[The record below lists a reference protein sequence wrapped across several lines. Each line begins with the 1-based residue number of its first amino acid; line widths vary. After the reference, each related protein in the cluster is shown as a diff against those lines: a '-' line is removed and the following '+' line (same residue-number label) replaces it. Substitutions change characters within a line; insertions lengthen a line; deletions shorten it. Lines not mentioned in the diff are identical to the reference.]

1 MTQVAVES
9 TDDNIEHWIS
19 TLQGADLPAM
29 GQVVKELNKVLN
41 NPDSS
46 AKQVAAV
53 ILRDASLTAKVLK
66 VASSVTHIQT
76 RPRPQPQSPLTSTS
90 SSASS
95 AICQSVVKLGVQGVK
110 AICISV
116 MLVESLLRRPNVR
129 ERLLFCL
136 SRAFYAASQARML
149 LSDDQQHR
157 SEEVVIAA
165 LLRHLG
171 EMLFWS
177 SNTPQLEQCSH
188 RVIHEGL
195 SVGDMGAELNLDF
208 NCLTKHFAGQ
218 WQLGDLLLESLKA
231 EEVRGE
237 LAQVVVLGDQISS
250 ALADDWRSTEFRT
263 LVSQVAALKGIED
276 AQALELIRRGI
287 KEGEKMAESFS
298 AANVSDFMQAQT
310 SQIEDFLLSVK
321 PVEIPEEGKS
331 QSQSVENIT
340 VMQPDLERQ
349 MAVLDSLWK
358 MIANKSNMNT
368 IFNMLVDGLHHS
380 LGMERVVIAITN
392 PERTKLSAK
401 YIRGEDNENW
411 RQSFNFSIRKREDNI
426 LAYCLENKEPIWVC
440 EHHTPSLMHLV
451 SDEMKQVIEGVDEF
465 VCAPIYSGDK
475 PIAVFYADRG
485 KTGVEISEAQFQS
498 FCRFAQQAAAG
509 INMLA

>member
-1 MTQVAVES
+1 MTQAALESKDEAVDPWVEK
-9 TDDNIEHWIS
+9 
-19 TLQGADLPAM
+19 LQGADMPAM
-29 GQVVKELNKVLN
+29 GQVVRELNQVLN

-66 VASSVTHIQT
+66 VASSVTHTQT
-76 RPRPQPQSPLTSTS
+76 RPEAQSTLTSAS

-95 AICQSVVKLGVQGVK
+95 AICQSVVKLGVLGVK
-110 AICISV
+110 SICISV
-116 MLVESLLRRPNVR
+116 MLVESLLSRPNIR

-136 SRAFYAASQARML
+136 SRAFYAATQARLL

-177 SNTPQLEQCSH
+177 GNFPELESSSA
-188 RVIHEGL
+188 RLDEGV
-195 SVGDMGAELNLDF
+195 SIEEIGAELELDF
-208 NCLTKHFAGQ
+208 DRLTEYFARQ
-218 WQLGDLLLESLKA
+218 WQLGDLLLESMQT
-231 EEVRGE
+231 ENPPGE
-237 LAQVVVLGDQISS
+237 LARLVVLGDRISS
-250 ALADDWRSTEFRT
+250 TLADDWQSDEFRA
-263 LVSQVAALKGIED
+263 LVSQVAAIKGVD
-276 AQALELIRRGI
+276 DSQAFAIIRRGVG
-287 KEGEKMAESFS
+287 EAEKMAESFS
-298 AANVSDFMQAQT
+298 AFNVSDFMRAQA
-310 SQIEDFLLSVK
+310 SQVNDFLVTSKAVDTPDK
-321 PVEIPEEGKS
+321 EHCDEVEKA
-331 QSQSVENIT
+331 V

-358 MIANKSNMNT
+358 MVANKANMNT

-401 YIRGEDNENW
+401 YIRGDESDSW
-411 RQSFNFSIRKREDNI
+411 RQSFTFSICQREDNI
-426 LAYCLENKEPIWVC
+426 LAYCLDNKEPIWVC

-451 SDEMKQVIEGVDEF
+451 SEEMKKVIGGLDEF
-465 VCAPIYSGDK
+465 ICAPIYSGDK
-475 PIAVFYADRG
+475 PLAVFYADRG
-485 KTGVEISEAQFQS
+485 GVDVQVSEAQFQS
-498 FCRFAQQAAAG
+498 FCRFAQQATAG